1 MPPTP
6 TPIPIYILIIDDN
19 REYCNGLRNR
29 FYTFGVNK
37 GKDIRLSDFQNLED
51 GFAELSKNSNYKAL
65 ILDGQ
70 CLITRAQEKAGFDF
84 LPVAMDRLSELNRQ
98 TGRHYIPFAVCTGYY
113 ERYQDQETLV
123 KEKRGRMFDKAKG
136 ETQMLEYLLEEIEKA
151 LETKLEKEFPDIFE
165 VFAKGY
171 LPDEQRKNL
180 VEILKNKDNPA
191 QISTTLGSLRRFQES
206 IYNTLEENG
215 KVNTNRNMSFKNRNK
230 RLSGE
235 VAHVAPYQATQTIYQ
250 TQTIEHLA
258 NAIYKIGS
266 AYGAHAPEEPIHV
279 AVQYWENPSIYVT
292 QSLVFALLEQILWF
306 KKLME
311 QP

>member
-1 MPPTP
+1 MNQ
-6 TPIPIYILIIDDN
+6 IAVHILIIDDN
-19 REYCNGLRNR
+19 KEYCNSLKNR
-29 FYTFGVNK
+29 FYTFGIKK
-37 GKDIRLSDFQNLED
+37 GYNIQLSDFQNLED
-51 GFAELSKNSNYKAL
+51 GFAELSKNSKYKAL

-70 CLITRAQEKAGFDF
+70 CLITRDQEKPGFDF
-84 LPVAMDRLSELNRQ
+84 LPVAMNRLSELNRQ

-123 KEKRGRMFDKAKG
+123 KEQRGRMFDKTKG

-151 LETKLEKEFPDIFE
+151 PETKLEIEFPDIFDI
-165 VFAKGY
+165 FAKGY

-180 VEILKNKDNPA
+180 VEILINKDNPA
-191 QISTTLGSLRRFQES
+191 QISTTLASLRVFQEN
-206 IYNTLEENG
+206 IYKTLVA
-215 KVNTNRNMSFKNRNK
+215 KRKIPTNSTMSFKNLNK

-235 VAHVAPYQATQTIYQ
+235 IAHVAPYQATQTIYQ
-250 TQTIEHLA
+250 TQIIEHLA
-258 NAIYKIGS
+258 NAIYKIAC
-266 AYGAHAPEEPIHV
+266 AYGSHVSPKPTHV

>member
-1 MPPTP
+1 MPPT
-6 TPIPIYILIIDDN
+6 PIYILIIDDN
-19 REYCNGLRNR
+19 KEYCNSLKNR
-29 FYTFGVNK
+29 FYTFGIKK
-37 GKDIRLSDFQNLED
+37 GYNIQLSDFQNLED
-51 GFAELSKNSNYKAL
+51 GFAELSKNGKYKAL

-70 CLITRAQEKAGFDF
+70 CLITADQEKAGFDF
-84 LPVAMDRLSELNRQ
+84 LPVAMKRLSELNRQ

-123 KEKRGRMFDKAKG
+123 KEERGRMFDKTKG

-151 LETKLEKEFPDIFE
+151 PETKLEIEFPDIFDI
-165 VFAKGY
+165 FAKGY
-171 LPDEQRKNL
+171 LPNNERNNL

-191 QISTTLGSLRRFQES
+191 QISTTLASLRVFQEN
-206 IYNTLEENG
+206 IYKTLQAKG
-215 KVNTNRNMSFKNRNK
+215 KINTNSTMSFKNRNK
-230 RLSGE
+230 QLSGN
-235 VAHVAPYQATQTIYQ
+235 VAHSAPYQAAQTIYQ
-250 TQTIEHLA
+250 TDTIEHLA

-266 AYGAHAPEEPIHV
+266 TYGNHVPVKPTHV

>member
-1 MPPTP
+1 MNQ
-6 TPIPIYILIIDDN
+6 IVVHILIIDDN
-19 REYCNGLRNR
+19 KEYCNSLKNR
-29 FYTFGVNK
+29 FYTFGIKK
-37 GKDIRLSDFQNLED
+37 GYNIQLSDFQNLED
-51 GFAELSKNSNYKAL
+51 GIAELSKNSKYKAL

-70 CLITRAQEKAGFDF
+70 CLITRDQEKAGFDF
-84 LPVAMDRLSELNRQ
+84 LPVAMNRLSELNRQ

-123 KEKRGRMFDKAKG
+123 KEERGRMFDKAKG

-151 LETKLEKEFPDIFE
+151 LETKFEKEFPDIFDI
-165 VFAKGY
+165 FAKGY

-180 VEILKNKDNPA
+180 VEILINKDTDA
-191 QISTTLGSLRRFQES
+191 QISTTLASLRVFQEN
-206 IYNTLEENG
+206 IYKTLEA
-215 KVNTNRNMSFKNRNK
+215 KRKIPTIKSFNPRNK
-230 RLSGE
+230 RLSGTVRE
-235 VAHVAPYQATQTIYQ
+235 VSKDEFQATQTIYQ

-266 AYGAHAPEEPIHV
+266 TYGSHVPPIKPTHV
-279 AVQYWENPSIYVT
+279 AVKYWENPSIYVT

>member
-6 TPIPIYILIIDDN
+6 TPIHILIIDDN
-19 REYCNGLRNR
+19 KEYCNGLKNR
-29 FYTFGVNK
+29 FYTFGIKK
-37 GKDIRLSDFQNLED
+37 GYNIQLSDFQNLED
-51 GFAELSKNSNYKAL
+51 GIAELSKNSKYKAL

-70 CLITRAQEKAGFDF
+70 CLITREQEKAGFDF
-84 LPVAMDRLSELNRQ
+84 LPVAMKRLSELNRQ

-123 KEKRGRMFDKAKG
+123 KEERGRMFDKAKG

-151 LETKLEKEFPDIFE
+151 LETKFEKEFPDIFE

-180 VEILKNKDNPA
+180 VEILKNKDTDA
-191 QISTTLGSLRRFQES
+191 KISTTLASLRVFQEN
-206 IYNTLEENG
+206 IYKTLEANG
-215 KVNTNRNMSFKNRNK
+215 KIPAIKSFDTRNK
-230 RLSGE
+230 QLSGIVDE
-235 VAHVAPYQATQTIYQ
+235 TKKKPQATQTIYQ
-250 TQTIEHLA
+250 TDTIEHLA
-258 NAIYKIGS
+258 SAIYKIAC
-266 AYGAHAPEEPIHV
+266 AYGTHVSTKPTHV